1 MRNFNDNEIKNYL
14 WDSKILRLVSAIYKY
29 QGKQELFL
37 KQRLEE
43 LNRFIEIAQ
52 IQSTE
57 VSNEIE
63 GIVTTSTR
71 LRELVEEKIP
81 ALEMVR
87 KATYQKLGRFT
98 KEDVRELCPILSV
111 SSIELVLR
119 KLISERDIKR
129 EGSGKSTHYI
139 RLK

>member
-1 MRNFNDNEIKNYL
+1 
-14 WDSKILRLVSAIYKY
+14 
-29 QGKQELFL
+29 
-37 KQRLEE
+37 
-43 LNRFIEIAQ
+43 
-52 IQSTE
+52 
-57 VSNEIE
+57 
-63 GIVTTSTR
+63 
-71 LRELVEEKIP
+71 
-81 ALEMVR
+81 MVR
-87 KATYQKLGRFT
+87 KATYKKLGRFT